1 MIIKKD
7 INDNTVWNKNELLQA
22 SLIIIH
28 YHKLS
33 LIVESLKIN
42 LIENDSQ
49 KDLKIEENFKNNPD
63 IKKKIITDLKDIEN
77 DIESDIFGNCIIYK

>member
-1 MIIKKD
+1 MTIKKD
-7 INDNTVWNKNELLQA
+7 KNDITDWNKNELLQA

-42 LIENDSQ
+42 LIEDDSQ
-49 KDLKIEENFKNNPD
+49 KDSKIEENIKNNPD
-63 IKKKIITDLKDIEN
+63 VKKKMITNLKNQD
-77 DIESDIFGNCIIYK
+77 DDVESDLGKIINY